1 MSHKKAAGSTSN
13 GRDSLAKRLG
23 LKKSDG
29 QSVKVGQILIRQ
41 RGTKYRPGKNVKT
54 GADDTLYA
62 GIDGTVKFSKKQ
74 IAGFNGKLKQ
84 RTLVH
89 VI

>member
-1 MSHKKAAGSTSN
+1 MSHKKAAGSSSN
-13 GRDSLAKRLG
+13 GRDSVSKRLG

-29 QSVKVGQILIRQ
+29 QGVKAGQILIRQ
-41 RGTKYRPGKNVKT
+41 RGSKYHPGKNVKT

-62 GIDGTVKFSKKQ
+62 AVDGVVKFSKKQ
-74 IAGFNGKLKQ
+74 LPNFTGKLKPQ
-84 RTLVH
+84 TLVH